1 MNHVGTD
8 AAAPREG
15 SAPGVSGGSG
25 AELPVAL
32 GMANVGFYVA
42 SIGVVL
48 VVLADELGKP
58 AEELSWLGSAFG
70 YGLVVMALA
79 GPLLLRL
86 GQRRVLVGTAVVL
99 GAGSLLLAVVPGAT
113 AAYVGAL
120 LQGLGAAGIILVAP
134 GLLQGPDAAVRLTRV
149 NGVASLVAVS
159 APLLLGLAAMTG
171 LGARL
176 PLLLIAG
183 SMVVLVVV
191 SRRIVEGPVAVATP
205 SGAAPGSSWQLTLR
219 RWLALVCSVSVE
231 FAFVVWGVA
240 RLTATG
246 LDPGWAAVV
255 GASFQVG
262 MALGR
267 LAGPRLIARLPMVL
281 VGAVL
286 AGAGTLVVVLSSS
299 WPLVGVGQFLA
310 GFGIATLYPITL
322 ARLMA
327 TPGLRPELGASLGA
341 LASGTAI
348 MLAPTALAGLALVM
362 DLRLAFLVPLPV
374 LAALLLLHRERR
386 PVGVA
391 SAV

>member
-1 MNHVGTD
+1 
-8 AAAPREG
+8 
-15 SAPGVSGGSG
+15 
-25 AELPVAL
+25 
-32 GMANVGFYVA
+32 MANVGFYVA

-48 VVLADELGKP
+48 VVLAAELGIA

-86 GQRRVLVGTAVVL
+86 GQRRVLIGTAVVL
-99 GAGSLLLAVVPGAT
+99 GTGSLLLAVGPGAAT
-113 AAYVGAL
+113 AYAGAL

-134 GLLQGPDAAVRLTRV
+134 GLLHGPDAAVRLTRV

-159 APLLLGLAAMTG
+159 APLLLGLAATTG

-176 PLLLIAG
+176 PLLLITA
-183 SMVVLVVV
+183 SMAVVV
-191 SRRIVEGPVAVATP
+191 AFARRIDDVAAAAVAAPSESGPATP
-205 SGAAPGSSWQLTLR
+205 WRLALR
-219 RWLALVCSVSVE
+219 RWLALVCSVAVE

-246 LDPGWAAVV
+246 LDPGWAAAA
-255 GASFQVG
+255 GASFPLG

-281 VGAVL
+281 VGSVL
-286 AGAGTLVVVLSSS
+286 AAAGTLVVVLAAA

-310 GFGIATLYPITL
+310 GLGIATLYPITL

-327 TPGLRPELGASLGA
+327 TPGLRPAWGASLGA

-348 MLAPTALAGLALVM
+348 MLAPTALAALALAM

-386 PVGVA
+386 PAAVG